1 VNVLFEELADRI
13 GADIAE
19 AVAAEVRTFAT
30 GMGERFRAATP
41 FLTGEAKESVVGYVG
56 SPPEGS
62 YTLKGKG
69 RRRGRRRGA
78 GGRGKS
84 NGSSGQDLEAVFAGW
99 HPPMALGVAMT
110 VPYAHKLAVGS
121 SSQQP
126 KGWVGAL
133 VLDETAK
140 AQEGG

>member
-1 VNVLFEELADRI
+1 MIEVSFEDLAEKI
-13 GADIAE
+13 GADVAE
-19 AVAAEVRTFAT
+19 AVAEDVRGFAA
-30 GMGERFRAATP
+30 GLGERLRDATP
-41 FLTGEAKESVVGYVG
+41 YLTGEARESVVGYVG

-78 GGRGKS
+78 GGRFKS
-84 NGSSGQDLEAVFAGW
+84 GGSSGQDFAGVFAGW

-110 VPYAHKLAVGS
+110 VPYAHKLAVGLS
-121 SSQQP
+121 PQQP

-133 VLDETAK
+133 VIDEISK
-140 AQEGG
+140 KEGA

>member
-1 VNVLFEELADRI
+1 VNILFEELAKRI

-19 AVAAEVRTFAT
+19 SVAAEVRTFAI

-41 FLTGEAKESVVGYVG
+41 FLTGEARESVVGYVG

-69 RRRGRRRGA
+69 RRRGR
-78 GGRGKS
+78 GRGRPSKS
-84 NGSSGQDLEAVFAGW
+84 GSSSGQDLAAVFADW

-110 VPYAHKLAVGS
+110 VPYAHKLAVGLS
-121 SSQQP
+121 PQQP